1 VNRFGGIGLIFV
13 DDSALARVPLANG
26 EDPRS
31 RRYRDTMARAKATS
45 RAEVDEPVESSGSA
59 NGPALWS
66 IDRARSGIERGSKT
80 SERVASA
87 IVDDIVAAGLR
98 PGDRLPN
105 EAAMIDRFRVGRGS
119 LREAL
124 RILEVYGLISMRS
137 GPGGGPIVDAVDPRS
152 VSRTFSLYLHLS
164 GSTMGELIETRLQ
177 IEPMV
182 ARFAAMHIKDGD
194 NAARLKEA
202 LTHEQAISAEDSKYI
217 DAANDFHYV
226 LASLT
231 GNRVFD
237 IVATALKELY
247 TTRIVGGGLA
257 SQTTEPSIRFEH
269 QEIGEA
275 ILAGNAKKAER
286 LMSEHMDLYIRRLA
300 NVDPNFAK
308 SVIDWG

>member
-1 VNRFGGIGLIFV
+1 MNAAAEGSPEET
-13 DDSALARVPLANG
+13 SAG
-26 EDPRS
+26 
-31 RRYRDTMARAKATS
+31 RRT
-45 RAEVDEPVESSGSA
+45 
-59 NGPALWS
+59 LWS
-66 IDRARSGIERGSKT
+66 IETPRTGIDRGTKI

-87 IVDDIVAAGLR
+87 IVDDIVGSGLQ

-105 EAAMIDRFRVGRGS
+105 EAAMIERFQVGRGS

-124 RILEVYGLISMRS
+124 RILEVHGLISLRS
-137 GPGGGPIVDAVDPRS
+137 GPRGGPIVLTVEPRS

-164 GSTMGELIETRLQ
+164 GSTIGELVETRLM

-182 ARFAAMHIKDGD
+182 ARLAASQIDQGN
-194 NAARLKEA
+194 NAERLTAA
-202 LTHEQAISAEDSKYI
+202 LAHEQSISGDKDSYI

-226 LASLT
+226 LASIT

-247 TTRIVGGGLA
+247 TTRIVDSGLA
-257 SQTTEPSIRFEH
+257 SMTTEPSIRFEH

-275 ILAGNAKKAER
+275 ILAGDAEKAEM
-286 LMSEHMDLYIRRLA
+286 LMRSHMDVYLHRLA
-300 NVDPNFAK
+300 EVQPSITN